1 MPAPDSNELSLRLRR
16 LPRQLLMALI
26 NGTAILVIVAAVLAL
41 VATSKVTHLAEN
53 VSATMTDAVLSRI
66 DVEPQQ
72 LLAGIRSVGGDVR
85 SLAKTLKEARA
96 EETFRQDPEIE
107 RLNERLG
114 TLQASIERLGDARAQ
129 LVEEAS
135 ARVARAVAEGL
146 EKFQGVQPDD
156 EASIPRQ
163 RSAHRLGLSLDL
175 PASE

>member
-72 LLAGIRSVGGDVR
+72 LLAGIRSLVEMSVR
-85 SLAKTLKEARA
+85 WRKHSKRPGPKKRFGRTQKSNDLARDWAP
-96 EETFRQDPEIE
+96 FRQASNGSATPEHSSS
-107 RLNERLG
+107 RKRVLG
-114 TLQASIERLGDARAQ
+114 S
-129 LVEEAS
+129 
-135 ARVARAVAEGL
+135 
-146 EKFQGVQPDD
+146 
-156 EASIPRQ
+156 
-163 RSAHRLGLSLDL
+163 
-175 PASE
+175 PAP